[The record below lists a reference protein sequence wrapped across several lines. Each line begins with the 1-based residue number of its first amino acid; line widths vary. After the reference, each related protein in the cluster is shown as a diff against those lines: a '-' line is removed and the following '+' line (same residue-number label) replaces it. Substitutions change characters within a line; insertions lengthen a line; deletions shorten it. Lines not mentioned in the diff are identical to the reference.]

1 MNNEWIPATRRPDY
15 HCEVFVLAET
25 TDKYYGYEKGTTIL
39 QSDSYNAKDDYF
51 SNSDDDRL
59 RIICWQEMQ
68 YPEVPELYKDKVRI
82 TFKVSSVINI
92 PDREDEGL
100 STSSL
105 IDNLEAEF
113 RKGLIGSDDN
123 ESEDVGFFQGQAGE
137 FRLFPGLSGG
147 VCRSA
152 GKAAGKPESH

>member
-1 MNNEWIPATRRPDY
+1 MNSQWIPATWRPE
-15 HCEVFVLAET
+15 HTCEVFVLAET
-25 TDKYYGYEKGTTIL
+25 TNDYYGYEKGTTIL
-39 QSDSYNAKDDYF
+39 QSDSYNAEDGLF
-51 SNSDDDRL
+51 GESDDDRL

-68 YPEVPELYKDKVRI
+68 YPEVPAEYKDKVRI
-82 TFKVSSVINI
+82 TFKVSSEINI
-92 PDREDEGL
+92 PDGKYDGL
-100 STSSL
+100 SASEL
-105 IDNLEAEF
+105 IDNMEAEYL
-113 RKGLIGSDDN
+113 RGLIKTDDT

>member
-15 HCEVFVLAET
+15 NCEVFVLAET

-123 ESEDVGFFQGQAGE
+123 ESEDVGFFQGPAGE
-137 FRLFPGLSGG
+137 SRCFPWLPGG
-147 VCRSA
+147 IRGPA
-152 GKAAGKPESH
+152 GKAAGKSQSH

>member
-15 HCEVFVLAET
+15 NCEVFVLAET

-92 PDREDEGL
+92 PDGKYDGL
-100 STSSL
+100 SASEL
-105 IDNLEAEF
+105 IDNMEAEYL
-113 RKGLIGSDDN
+113 RGLIKTDDT
-123 ESEDVGFFQGQAGE
+123 ESEDVGFFQGPAGE
-137 FRLFPGLSGG
+137 SRRCPGLSGG
-147 VCRSA
+147 IRGPA
-152 GKAAGKPESH
+152 GKAAGKSQSH